1 MKLIF
6 GILISCSLLFAKS
19 DEDTD
24 VKHMIVLFNGKT
36 IVGYVDS
43 LDVANVYYRL
53 ADSLEPLK
61 LPTWKIYY
69 IYNDFNRIFH
79 YSLSFKENMRRISNR
94 PGTVYTIEGDT
105 IPYQSILT
113 NDNFFKPEILVTT
126 APEKSTYY
134 SMLNV
139 EKVVTD
145 YSVLEYSIER
155 GSAYSSY
162 VFGLALLIDLRIK
175 DFLPQLKF
183 FGLNK
188 TGVTYESFVTLI
200 PSATIGSL
208 IWDLWKDKRSFYFT
222 PIYEEKKFGRNMY
235 IGSLKHILQTIS
247 DNIIFRLEKTK
258 FGGKVVRVIRQKI
271 S

>member
-6 GILISCSLLFAKS
+6 AILIFCPLTFAENI
-19 DEDTD
+19 EDTD

-43 LDVANVYYRL
+43 LDIANVYYRL
-53 ADSLEPLK
+53 ADSYEPLK
-61 LPTWKIYY
+61 IPAWKVYY

-79 YSLSFKENMRRISNR
+79 YSLSFKENMKRISNR
-94 PGTVYTIEGDT
+94 PGTLYTIKGDT
-105 IPYQSILT
+105 IPYQSILA
-113 NDNFFKPEILVTT
+113 NDEFFKPEVLLSIS
-126 APEKSTYY
+126 PGKSTYH
-134 SMLNV
+134 SMLDI

-145 YSVLEYSIER
+145 YSILEYSIER
-155 GSAYSSY
+155 GFAYSSY
-162 VFGLALLIDLRIK
+162 MFGLSLLIDLRIK

-200 PSATIGSL
+200 PSATIASL
-208 IWDLWKDKRSFYFT
+208 VWDLWKDKRSFYFT
-222 PIYEEKKFGRNMY
+222 PIFKNKKFGRNMY
-235 IGSLKHILQTIS
+235 IGSLKHVLQTIS
-247 DNIIFRLEKTK
+247 DNVIFRLEKTK
-258 FGGKVVRVIRQKI
+258 FGGKVIGAIRKKI

>member
-6 GILISCSLLFAKS
+6 GILIFYSLLFPKS
-19 DEDTD
+19 ETDTD
-24 VKHMIVLFNGKT
+24 VKHMIVLFNGNT
-36 IVGYVDS
+36 IVGHVDS

-69 IYNDFNRIFH
+69 IYNDFNRVFH
-79 YSLSFKENMRRISNR
+79 YSLSFKENMKRINNR
-94 PGTVYTIEGDT
+94 PGTLFTIEGDT
-105 IPYQSILT
+105 IPYKSVIA
-113 NDNFFKPEILVTT
+113 NDNFFKPEILVSTS
-126 APEKSTYY
+126 AEKSTYY
-134 SMLNV
+134 SMLGI

-162 VFGLALLIDLRIK
+162 VFALALLLDLRIK

-200 PSATIGSL
+200 PAATIGSL

-222 PIYEEKKFGRNMY
+222 PVYEEKKFGRSMY

-247 DNIIFRLEKTK
+247 DNVIFRIEKTE
-258 FGGKVVRVIRQKI
+258 FGGKVIRLIRQKV

>member
-6 GILISCSLLFAKS
+6 GILIFCSLSFAKT

-69 IYNDFNRIFH
+69 IYNDFNRVFH
-79 YSLSFKENMRRISNR
+79 YSLSFEENRRRISNR
-94 PGTVYTIEGDT
+94 PGTVYTIAGDT
-105 IPYQSILT
+105 IPYQSILA
-113 NDNFFKPEILVTT
+113 NDNFFKPEFLVTT
-126 APEKSTYY
+126 SPEKSTYY
-134 SMLNV
+134 SMLNI

-162 VFGLALLIDLRIK
+162 VFGLAFLIDLRIK

-200 PSATIGSL
+200 PSATIASL

-247 DNIIFRLEKTK
+247 DNVIFRLEKTK
-258 FGGKVVRVIRQKI
+258 FGGKVIRVIRQKI